1 MLQIE
6 ILHDVVGT
14 SGYRYRVLQSFPV
27 ERIEQETSS
36 KILPCGDGS
45 CWKTFKL
52 VASLIAKATNII
64 LQGLPPEV
72 YALVSNH
79 KVAKELWERI
89 QLLMQ
94 ESSLTKQ
101 ERELDDLDAYDSDC
115 DELNTAKID
124 LMANLSHYGSD
135 AFLRL
140 SQDNDMV
147 IKEVEEEFKSLSGN
161 MDKDKIQTGLEG
173 VENHMKYWIRIC
185 VTNAIAEI

>member
-1 MLQIE
+1 MQRGRPHVQIVHQTKE
-6 ILHDVVGT
+6 ERDD
-14 SGYRYRVLQSFPV
+14 SWFKDKVL
-27 ERIEQETSS
+27 
-36 KILPCGDGS
+36 
-45 CWKTFKL
+45 L
-52 VASLIAKATNII
+52 VQAQAS
-64 LQGLPPEV
+64 V
-72 YALVSNH
+72 
-79 KVAKELWERI
+79 
-89 QLLMQ
+89 
-94 ESSLTKQ
+94 
-101 ERELDDLDAYDSDC
+101 DDLDAYDSDC